1 MRLFCFLAA
10 APLFGQYLPNAQ
22 FSNLVTTRDGKV
34 LYFSSPLSLRGD
46 NEFVYQKIFRIDPA
60 GIHLAAELDRS
71 ETFGGPNY
79 TTFYLAIEPDIS
91 SDGAVFSYVARR
103 TCQGGSSCVFTE
115 LYQSHIPGHVPQLY
129 YSGRTRLSRDGRYV
143 LRYGAT
149 GFAMPSDP
157 VPALIDLS
165 TGVSTPVPGRI
176 PEGRQVA
183 RGGTVLTFVGSS
195 WVLWSKAGSQPLTLP
210 GSLNR
215 AVLSDDAGAIAVET
229 ADSLVLY
236 DVASGAQIVV
246 DQGSGGF
253 DASLSDD
260 GRLVCYVH
268 GAQVV
273 LYDRTT
279 GTGRPLLTA
288 PDGIREAV
296 LSGDGSTVWA
306 ATIGGR
312 ILRVDVASGSVQQVI
327 GRTPLI
333 TRIVGA
339 PVPGSLNWARGSGLS
354 DASMAAV
361 TPLPEFLGGESLLI
375 GSTSARMNS
384 FTPDEIQYQIPFE
397 MPPGTYGL
405 SLAPNDSPF
414 EQLSET
420 IDVVS
425 YSPQPLTLGADTIIA
440 HADFSALINAQ
451 SPALPGEAIHV
462 YFTGLG
468 PVSPPLASGLA
479 APLDRLS
486 AATQNPDCRSSPP
499 SEILF
504 AGMAPGLVG
513 IYQVDIRLSAQATL
527 QTNNGSAFVLFD
539 CGDGGVGFYAFSVPV
554 DLSHN

>member
-1 MRLFCFLAA
+1 MRLFWFLVA

-91 SDGAVFSYVARR
+91 GDGAVFSYVARR
-103 TCQGGSSCVFTE
+103 TCQGGSSCVFVE
-115 LYQSHIPGHVPQLY
+115 LYQSRIPGRIPELF
-129 YSGRTRLSRDGRYV
+129 YSGRTRLSRDGRYA

-149 GFAMPSDP
+149 GFALPSDP

-165 TGVSTPVPGRI
+165 TGASTPVPGRI

-183 RGGTVLTFVGSS
+183 RGGTVLAFAGSS

-210 GSLNR
+210 GSINR

-246 DQGSGGF
+246 DRSSAGF

-260 GRLVCYVH
+260 GRLVCYVR
-268 GAQVV
+268 GDTVV

-279 GTGRPLLTA
+279 GTSRPLLAA

-296 LSGDGSTVWA
+296 ISGNGSTVWA

-312 ILRVDVASGSVQQVI
+312 ILRVDVASGGVQQVI
-327 GRTPLI
+327 ARTPLI
-333 TRIVGA
+333 TEIVGA
-339 PVPGSLNWARGSGLS
+339 PVSGSFNWARGSGLS
-354 DASMAAV
+354 DGSTAAV

-384 FTPDEIQYQIPFE
+384 VNPNEIQYQIPFE
-397 MPPGTYGL
+397 MPPGTYGV
-405 SLAPNDSPF
+405 SLTPNDSPF
-414 EQLSET
+414 EQPSET
-420 IDVVS
+420 IDVVP
-425 YSPQPLTLGADTIIA
+425 YAPQPLALGADTIIA
-440 HADFSALINAQ
+440 HADFSALVNAQ
-451 SPALPGEAIHV
+451 SPARLSEVIHV

-468 PVSPPLASGLA
+468 PVSPPLASGMA

-486 AATQNPDCRSSPP
+486 AAMQNPYCQSSPP

-513 IYQVDIRLSAQATL
+513 IYQVDIRLPPQVI
-527 QTNNGSAFVLFD
+527 QTNNGRGFVLFD

-554 DLSHN
+554 DLSHE